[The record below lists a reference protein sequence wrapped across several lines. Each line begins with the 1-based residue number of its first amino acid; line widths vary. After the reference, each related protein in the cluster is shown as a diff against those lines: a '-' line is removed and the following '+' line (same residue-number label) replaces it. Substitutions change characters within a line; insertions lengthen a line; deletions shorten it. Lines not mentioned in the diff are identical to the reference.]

1 MIAYI
6 QGKLAYKDPTYVIID
21 VGGVGYH
28 IRISLH
34 TFSEIK
40 DEENLKLFTYLQIK
54 EDAHILFGFKQLSEK
69 QLFVNLISISGISG
83 SLGLMILSSL
93 NPDEIQEAIVNE
105 DVRTIQAIK
114 GIGAKTA
121 QRIILELKDKIRKDL
136 AVEKGSNNYL
146 KPHNTTKN
154 EALSALVTLGIT
166 KVAAEKS
173 LDNIIKKEG
182 NDITLEQLIK
192 LALKSS

>member
-136 AVEKGSNNYL
+136 AVEKGSNIYL